1 MGDVAPKS
9 GIKIL
14 ILKLK
19 TWGQVDICLETST
32 FYLTKKRKYVVSKK
46 KKKKKEKEYIVSTSL
61 ELLSFFFFAINL
73 FYDIFFLLG
82 FLSNASIDI
91 HIANNIEKLYTFLQ
105 ILFRG
110 R

>member
-46 KKKKKEKEYIVSTSL
+46 KKKKEKRKR
-61 ELLSFFFFAINL
+61 
-73 FYDIFFLLG
+73 
-82 FLSNASIDI
+82 I
-91 HIANNIEKLYTFLQ
+91 HS
-105 ILFRG
+105 
-110 R
+110 